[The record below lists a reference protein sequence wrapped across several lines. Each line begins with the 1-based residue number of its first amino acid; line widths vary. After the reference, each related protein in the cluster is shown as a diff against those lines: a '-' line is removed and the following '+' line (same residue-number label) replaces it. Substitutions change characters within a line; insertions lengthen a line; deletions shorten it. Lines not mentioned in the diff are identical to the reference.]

1 MTEAWRHR
9 LFLSAPFVAIGA
21 LALVTPSEDGLT
33 VCPFAL
39 CTGSA
44 CPGCG
49 MTRAASS
56 LIRGDFSGAMFYH
69 PLVLLIGAQAL
80 AGWVWYLLRRT
91 GRVGPVNQT
100 TLTVILSVTA
110 VALVAVWVARLVS
123 GTLPPV

>member
-1 MTEAWRHR
+1 
-9 LFLSAPFVAIGA
+9 
-21 LALVTPSEDGLT
+21 
-33 VCPFAL
+33 
-39 CTGSA
+39 
-44 CPGCG
+44 
-49 MTRAASS
+49 
-56 LIRGDFSGAMFYH
+56 MFYH

>member
-1 MTEAWRHR
+1 MTDVWRHR
-9 LFLSAPFVAIGA
+9 LFIAAPFLAVGA
-21 LALVTPSEDGLT
+21 LALTTPSEDGPT
-33 VCPFAL
+33 ICPFAL

-56 LIRGDFSGAMFYH
+56 LIRGDFAGAMIYH
-69 PLVLLIGAQAL
+69 PLVLLIAVQAL
-80 AGWVWYLLRRT
+80 AGWVWYLLRRS
-91 GRVGPVNQT
+91 GKVEPISQK

-110 VALVAVWVARLVS
+110 LALVAVWLIRLTA